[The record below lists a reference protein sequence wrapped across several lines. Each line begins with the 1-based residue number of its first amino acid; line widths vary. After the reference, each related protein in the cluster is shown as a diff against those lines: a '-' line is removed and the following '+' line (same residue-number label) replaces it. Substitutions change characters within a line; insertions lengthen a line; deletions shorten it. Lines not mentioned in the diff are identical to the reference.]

1 MQQQQKKCND
11 QDERMNQKEKIDLTP
26 QEVESWK
33 QTNKRKN
40 IPKMLCREQKKKQLL
55 WKVGHIVYLPVP
67 GISEEV
73 NGSNGLETIIKAI
86 LEENVSVQKNYLRL
100 GIREDHHVP
109 CYKQNYQR
117 SIY

>member
-40 IPKMLCREQKKKQLL
+40 IPKMLCRE
-55 WKVGHIVYLPVP
+55 
-67 GISEEV
+67 
-73 NGSNGLETIIKAI
+73 
-86 LEENVSVQKNYLRL
+86 
-100 GIREDHHVP
+100 
-109 CYKQNYQR
+109 
-117 SIY
+117 